1 MLLPHWTPRQV
12 TDFRKQGWGAAGAQ
26 GRRPAARAQFRG
38 PAQLRR
44 RSEEPGLQPSPRAVA
59 RLGTGAKGPGRRR
72 PPAWVGAGALP
83 TGTHTTPERKQQF
96 TGREG
101 RDLHKTSANRGRGEK
116 AMAPRTTRPLQR
128 RTPAA
133 TAVERQS
140 GRRLRQ
146 EHGPP
151 HRQSLARRAARDGHR
166 GVVGEERSPAA
177 AGTRGPRMEGALN
190 LHRRWEVTRRQDW
203 KGARGDTD

>member
-1 MLLPHWTPRQV
+1 MLLPHWTPRQA

-26 GRRPAARAQFRG
+26 GRRPAARARFRG

-44 RSEEPGLQPSPRAVA
+44 RSKEPGLQPSPRAVA

-128 RTPAA
+128 RTPA
-133 TAVERQS
+133 VERQS

-166 GVVGEERSPAA
+166 RCRRRGAKPCGRGNTRTTDGGCSQPASSLGSDTPPGLERSK
-177 AGTRGPRMEGALN
+177 RG
-190 LHRRWEVTRRQDW
+190 H
-203 KGARGDTD
+203 

>member
-26 GRRPAARAQFRG
+26 GRRPAARARFRG

-128 RTPAA
+128 RTPVA

-151 HRQSLARRAARDGHR
+151 HRQSLARRAARDGHWRCRRR
-166 GVVGEERSPAA
+166 GAKPCGRGNTRTTDGGCSQPASSLGSDTPPGLERSK
-177 AGTRGPRMEGALN
+177 RG
-190 LHRRWEVTRRQDW
+190 H
-203 KGARGDTD
+203 

>member
-1 MLLPHWTPRQV
+1 MLLPHWTPRQA

-26 GRRPAARAQFRG
+26 GRRPAARARFRG

-128 RTPAA
+128 RTPVA

-166 GVVGEERSPAA
+166 RCRRGGAKPCGRGNTRTTDGGCSQPASSLGSDTPPGLERSK
-177 AGTRGPRMEGALN
+177 RG
-190 LHRRWEVTRRQDW
+190 H
-203 KGARGDTD
+203 